1 ALVSAAPQGVSFVKA
16 SSLSQRDI
24 ENAVPLTFIGQAFID
39 GPNVTLTGTAETI
52 YHQLLEIN
60 PAYNEWDFP
69 EYRERMGALGFTK
82 ESLLDFQHAPSAD
95 ASKLRK
101 RQHVSQQ
108 PHPIASSRKST
119 CTHVITIIKTTCNPV
134 GEEVGNWGLQCN
146 EGLGY
151 LGRLNGY
158 CQAPAGR
165 GGCARTSCSHGCGIF
180 LCNDVSTHCLYSS
193 KHLEMPGMLTMKQNP
208 NPISVWCGNQVGDV
222 YDIAAVCERERTS
235 YVWSLLG
242 QIFRDGPP
250 AWNTVVRAQVC

>member
-1 ALVSAAPQGVSFVKA
+1 MKLTVLTAILASSKAIAFAAPEGVSFVKA

-24 ENAVPLTFIGQAFID
+24 DNAVPLTFIGQAFID

-52 YHQLLEIN
+52 YHRLLEIN

-82 ESLLDFQHAPSAD
+82 ESLLEFQHAPSAD

-101 RQHVSQQ
+101 RQH
-108 PHPIASSRKST
+108 
-119 CTHVITIIKTTCNPV
+119 
-134 GEEVGNWGLQCN
+134 
-146 EGLGY
+146 
-151 LGRLNGY
+151 
-158 CQAPAGR
+158 
-165 GGCARTSCSHGCGIF
+165 
-180 LCNDVSTHCLYSS
+180 
-193 KHLEMPGMLTMKQNP
+193 NP

-250 AWNTVVRAQVC
+250 AWNTVVRAQTC